1 MSLRRSPAG
10 DDRVSDTTSPARG
23 RGVAVAAIVV
33 VAGVIALYAFLIAAE
48 SDNDAFGVALVVL
61 YLLVPIAGL
70 VGALTLGSASARGV
84 AGAGAAGLLLSMGV
98 LAIFSIGLLVLVGA
112 VLAIVWVVRTQP
124 EREGTSPLPTVA
136 AFVVGAILPWSLPL
150 LG

>member
-1 MSLRRSPAG
+1 MRRSPDAADG
-10 DDRVSDTTSPARG
+10 LASGTRAPARG
-23 RGVAVAAIVV
+23 RGVAITAIVV
-33 VAGVIALYAFLIAAE
+33 VAGVLALYVFLIAAE

-124 EREGTSPLPTVA
+124 EREGSSPLPTVA
-136 AFVVGAILPWSLPL
+136 AFVVGAILPWSLL
-150 LG
+150 LLA

>member
-1 MSLRRSPAG
+1 MRRSTGAAG
-10 DDRVSDTTSPARG
+10 GLASGTRAPARG
-23 RGVAVAAIVV
+23 RGVAITAIVV
-33 VAGVIALYAFLIAAE
+33 VAGVLALYVFLIAAE

-124 EREGTSPLPTVA
+124 EREGSSPLPTVA
-136 AFVVGAILPWSLPL
+136 AFVVGAILPWSLL
-150 LG
+150 LLA